1 VGLVPAYAAEAAA
14 ATGNERLLSPRLIG
28 RRQRRRLRRSSGE
41 ELSHSQRRLPERS
54 DQLAPQRMRVGA
66 IRLDPEGRDLAFG
79 RRNVQVPNIQSH
91 SARQLPRFLLKC
103 AGLLEWCIW

>member
-1 VGLVPAYAAEAAA
+1 
-14 ATGNERLLSPRLIG
+14 
-28 RRQRRRLRRSSGE
+28 
-41 ELSHSQRRLPERS
+41 
-54 DQLAPQRMRVGA
+54 MRVRA

-103 AGLLEWCIW
+103 AGLLEW